1 MTPDEDDV
9 VLSYYDAIVTVKDV
23 QSLRHRNW
31 LTDNI
36 INFFVEYTDRTRL
49 KNDDTKIKMAHS
61 VALIGPS
68 VVQMLK
74 FFSPAD
80 FGALDCLDLPSK
92 KLIILPV
99 NNAQVNEMG
108 NENCS
113 LFDM

>member
-36 INFFVEYTDRTRL
+36 INFFVEYIIRCRL
-49 KNDDTKIKMAHS
+49 QNDDKKKNLEDS
-61 VALIGPS
+61 VLVMGPS

-74 FFSPAD
+74 FFEPSD
-80 FGALDCLDLPSK
+80 FAALDCLGLSSKCLILLP
-92 KLIILPV
+92 LNDAEID
-99 NNAQVNEMG
+99 
-108 NENCS
+108 ENGK
-113 LFDM
+113 